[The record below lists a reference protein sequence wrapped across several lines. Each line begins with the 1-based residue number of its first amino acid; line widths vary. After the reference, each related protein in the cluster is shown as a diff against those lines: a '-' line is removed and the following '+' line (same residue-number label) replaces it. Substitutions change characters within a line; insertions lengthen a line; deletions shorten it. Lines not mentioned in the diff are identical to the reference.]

1 MTLGLRKDSL
11 SNKKL
16 LVIKEMINALKF
28 CVIKIIRSI
37 MKKFAFLEKYLQLHS

>member
-11 SNKKL
+11 SNKKVL
-16 LVIKEMINALKF
+16 IIKEMINALKF

-37 MKKFAFLEKYLQLHS
+37 MKNIAFLEKYLQPHS